1 MLHALVDLP
10 GYTHLDVFF
19 GRNAERDVF
28 AHILGALDGTSNPQ
42 GS

>member
-1 MLHALVDLP
+1 VEVP

-19 GRNAERDVF
+19 GRHAERDVF
-28 AHILGALDGTSNPQ
+28 GHIAEALRGTSNPS